1 MGRSLSC
8 SRSTF
13 IPFARGPRGRPSA
26 PAPAPAPGGALQP
39 EKRNLPETWVR
50 VLCPAAA
57 IPAQLSF
64 RFPGHRACG
73 PGSRPLRG
81 EALPPAPVASAAPRA
96 LARAGARPRPEAG
109 AAPRGGSGPRARP
122 RSSGR
127 PRRRSPPEPGGPG
140 EESTKA
146 GDRAAEGGRAGGRR
160 GGGGGFGRARR
171 EELAPATPARR
182 PGRRNK
188 RPPARRSLPTTG
200 GKRGSRAPGAALPG
214 RKGLSSP
221 VSPKFMVWFQS
232 KAHDGGSS
240 ETRGKASQT
249 HEEKTPNSD
258 RAPSAR
264 VSPFQV
270 KV

>member
-13 IPFARGPRGRPSA
+13 IPFARGPRGRPS
-26 PAPAPAPGGALQP
+26 APAPAPGGALQP

-146 GDRAAEGGRAGGRR
+146 GDRAAEGGRAGGREEGWRR
-160 GGGGGFGRARR
+160 GVRARQTR
-171 EELAPATPARR
+171 GAR
-182 PGRRNK
+182 PCHPC
-188 RPPARRSLPTTG
+188 PPARP
-200 GKRGSRAPGAALPG
+200 P
-214 RKGLSSP
+214 
-221 VSPKFMVWFQS
+221 Q
-232 KAHDGGSS
+232 
-240 ETRGKASQT
+240 Q
-249 HEEKTPNSD
+249 KTPGPPLPPD
-258 RAPSAR
+258 HRRQAR
-264 VSPFQV
+264 EPRPRGCITWS
-270 KV
+270 